1 MPDDPHPAT
10 LDHGPAIDR
19 SISVDARTD
28 LEGWPL
34 SSGRA
39 GRGLRTTVALGAVI
53 VAAGLGLW
61 ADDNFTATPVRPA
74 VVPPPSVGVATPV
87 QANVAARTDLTG
99 QFSAVNQVV
108 LRAQVSGYLTEIH
121 FKDGQIVH
129 KGDLLFV
136 IDPRP
141 YEIQL

>member
-28 LEGWPL
+28 LEGFPR

-61 ADDNFTATPVRPA
+61 AYDNFTATPV
-74 VVPPPSVGVATPV
+74 S
-87 QANVAARTDLTG
+87 
-99 QFSAVNQVV
+99 S
-108 LRAQVSGYLTEIH
+108 
-121 FKDGQIVH
+121 
-129 KGDLLFV
+129 
-136 IDPRP
+136 PR
-141 YEIQL
+141 